1 MKATQACTI
10 PRAPQVTKELP
21 SPHVSPNSRGPFKKG
36 MVSINKED
44 QSKMLHMVLGETTND
59 KHWHCMVSQDSKV
72 KDKHVV
78 AGDAGTA
85 PVI

>member
-1 MKATQACTI
+1 
-10 PRAPQVTKELP
+10 
-21 SPHVSPNSRGPFKKG
+21 
-36 MVSINKED
+36 
-44 QSKMLHMVLGETTND
+44 MLHMVLGETTND